1 MPSHTP
7 ASASSARPERKMVNA
22 AERRLFWG
30 TAVAVVVS
38 DFATKLIAES
48 LLARRLP
55 LAVIGD
61 VVQFRLVFNE
71 GAAFGLHV
79 GDNSRWIFLGLA
91 IIALFV
97 LASLVRGTRPGDR
110 FRLLALALVC
120 GGAVGNLID
129 RIRSAQGVVDF
140 VDVGIGAWRWPTFN
154 VADSAI
160 TIGAIALGLSLW
172 QEGRAQ
178 QRAKEARA
186 AEPRTS
192 RFVLSQSV
200 PNVSTNSSPTSSRF
214 PEPRPDAS
222 SPTSGYARVAKRC
235 VRRPSS
241 RAGSKSPSSCL
252 PTRRRPAP
260 TRPPTPT
267 CASSTRTSISPYSTS
282 RRAWSSTRAPVTG
295 TTPW

>member
-1 MPSHTP
+1 M
-7 ASASSARPERKMVNA
+7 ENA

-30 TAVAVVVS
+30 TAVAVVVA

-48 LLARRLP
+48 YLARRLP
-55 LAVIGD
+55 LTVLGD
-61 VVQFRLVFNE
+61 FVQLRLVYNE

-91 IIALFV
+91 VIALFV
-97 LASLVRGTRPGDR
+97 LASLVRSTRPGDH
-110 FRLLALALVC
+110 FRLLSLALVC

-140 VDVGIGAWRWPTFN
+140 VDVGIGSWRWPTFN

-186 AEPRTS
+186 AEP
-192 RFVLSQSV
+192 
-200 PNVSTNSSPTSSRF
+200 
-214 PEPRPDAS
+214 
-222 SPTSGYARVAKRC
+222 
-235 VRRPSS
+235 
-241 RAGSKSPSSCL
+241 
-252 PTRRRPAP
+252 
-260 TRPPTPT
+260 
-267 CASSTRTSISPYSTS
+267 
-282 RRAWSSTRAPVTG
+282 
-295 TTPW
+295 

>member
-1 MPSHTP
+1 
-7 ASASSARPERKMVNA
+7 MVNA

-30 TAVAVVVS
+30 TAIGVVVS
-38 DFATKLIAES
+38 DFVTKLIAES
-48 LLARRLP
+48 FLARRLP
-55 LAVIGD
+55 LQVIGD
-61 VVQFRLVFNE
+61 FVQFRLVYNE

-79 GDNSRWIFLGLA
+79 GENSRWIFLGLA

-110 FRLLALALVC
+110 FRLLSLALVC

-140 VDVGIGAWRWPTFN
+140 VDVGVGAWRWPTFN

-186 AEPRTS
+186 AEP
-192 RFVLSQSV
+192 
-200 PNVSTNSSPTSSRF
+200 
-214 PEPRPDAS
+214 
-222 SPTSGYARVAKRC
+222 
-235 VRRPSS
+235 
-241 RAGSKSPSSCL
+241 
-252 PTRRRPAP
+252 
-260 TRPPTPT
+260 
-267 CASSTRTSISPYSTS
+267 
-282 RRAWSSTRAPVTG
+282 
-295 TTPW
+295 